1 MDSSIPGV
9 AAMKPWRCT
18 MNSFPGATSIGR
30 MCPGTFDAKAIE
42 PAPPCAVYVVI
53 MNEAPETARLTAPM
67 MPLPPMPP
75 PVLVAIWMASDIQ
88 ENSPASD
95 TMDSPS
101 VSESSST
108 GIVVPWIVSSMAA
121 PPRGRAGLGLLR
133 GHACACSCVSC

>member
-1 MDSSIPGV
+1 
-9 AAMKPWRCT
+9 
-18 MNSFPGATSIGR
+18 MNSFPGATSIGK
-30 MCPGTFDAKAIE
+30 MCPGTFDAKATE
-42 PAPPCAVYVVI
+42 PGPPWAVYVVI

-101 VSESSST
+101 PSESSST
-108 GIVVPWIVSSMAA
+108 GMVVPWIVSSMVV
-121 PPRGRAGLGLLR
+121 PPRGRPIR
-133 GHACACSCVSC
+133 DPCVTW